1 MSLRIIKNKT
11 SGTIVLEDISTT
23 LSPYGQEELSARLGF
38 QYLAESDDLAR
49 ELGNGN
55 VVLDIGDGIEIAFPR
70 SFDIIRDYQ
79 QTFKTTGDNRLI
91 VNSTPQPGTMT
102 DFCLTSRT
110 DSATDSMGD
119 LMHIDHTV
127 FQFGI
132 DTQGINKPCGLFV
145 DNGNTSELSKYWLNT
160 KYLEFNVLGN
170 RTFFYDGGIMWR
182 GLADNN
188 VNGMM
193 AVSLEAVSS
202 VFDPSDYETTPGAG
216 NTTIV
221 DGYLLVPYAGGQY
234 NLPVGRPSN
243 QTPQPFKMTA
253 CTPMIITGTYWSPAF
268 WQVDYNLTEDEFF
281 NLQPCEEPYAERRS
295 TDTEDP
301 NIIRVFGNLFSTEI
315 PLMSFVKDFLVI
327 GNSNSF
333 FSVASPDATEI
344 GHGIRIRMDCKT
356 IVNSTIHPNVAWSLV
371 GYMKT
376 YREHTV

>member
-1 MSLRIIKNKT
+1 MAAIRIVKNQT
-11 SGTIVLEDISTT
+11 SNPVIISDLNTTVSASGQADISRFP
-23 LSPYGQEELSARLGF
+23 LEQ
-38 QYLAESDDLAR
+38 LAESSDLAIH
-49 ELGNGN
+49 LGNGN
-55 VVLDIGDGIEIAFPR
+55 LLLNTGGSEDIVYPSSI
-70 SFDIIRDYQ
+70 DIIRNIP

-110 DSATDSMGD
+110 DSATDTVGD

-127 FQFGI
+127 FQYGI

-160 KYLEFNVLGN
+160 KYLEFDVLGN

-188 VNGMM
+188 VNGMI

-202 VFDPSDYETTPGAG
+202 VFDPSNYEVVPGTG
-216 NTTIV
+216 NATLV

-234 NLPVGRPSN
+234 NLPVGRPSS

-253 CTPMIITGTYWSPAF
+253 CTPMIMTGTYWAPAF
-268 WQVDYNLTEDEFF
+268 WQVDYNLTEDKFF
-281 NLQPCEEPYAERRS
+281 NLQPCEDLYAERRNTS
-295 TDTEDP
+295 TEDP
-301 NIIRVFGNLFSTEI
+301 NIIRVFGNLFNAEI

-356 IVNSTIHPNVAWSLV
+356 IVNSAIHPNVAWSLV
-371 GYMKT
+371 GYIKT